1 MTQSSPLPPPLPTA
15 AIIYD
20 FDGTL
25 ARGNVQEHSFLP
37 ALRIDTARFWDDV
50 QATARLHD
58 ADGILVYMWRMLE
71 AARAVGVPITRD
83 ALRDHGADIP
93 LFEGVLQWFER
104 MTQYAAQRQLRLE
117 HYVVSS
123 GNDEIIRG
131 CPISD
136 RFREIYASRFI
147 YDADGRAVWP
157 GLAIN
162 YTTKTQFLFRINK
175 GISNSWDN
183 AAVNR
188 WIPLAERPVP
198 FERMIF
204 IGDGDTDIP
213 SMKMVRHQHGQAIA
227 VYDPE
232 RWSEP
237 DSRAKLHK
245 LIAEDRANFVAPADY
260 REGSQLDV
268 IVKGILGRYARVAG
282 YTGEV

>member
-1 MTQSSPLPPPLPTA
+1 VTHVSPLPPTLPTA

-37 ALRIDTARFWDDV
+37 ALQIDTAQFWDEV
-50 QATARLHD
+50 QVTAQRHD

-71 AARAVGVPITRD
+71 AARAGGVPITRD
-83 ALRDHGADIP
+83 ALRAHGADIP
-93 LFEGVLQWFER
+93 LFAGVLSWFER
-104 MTQYAAQRQLRLE
+104 MTQYAAERQLRLE

-147 YDADGRAVWP
+147 YDADGHAVWP

-175 GISNSWDN
+175 GIHNSWDN

-188 WIPLAERPVP
+188 WIPMAERPVP

-213 SMKMVRHQHGQAIA
+213 SMKMLRHQQGQAIA

-282 YTGEV
+282 YTGDV